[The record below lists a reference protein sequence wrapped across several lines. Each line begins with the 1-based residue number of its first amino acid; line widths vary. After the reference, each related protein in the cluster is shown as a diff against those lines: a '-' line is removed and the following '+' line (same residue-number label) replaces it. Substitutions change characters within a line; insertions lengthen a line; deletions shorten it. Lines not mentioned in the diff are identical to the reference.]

1 MGLISSFSILGL
13 GNSLI
18 KYLPA
23 SDKKTEKINTSFAIV
38 GLASIM
44 ISLFFIVFLNF
55 FSPKLL
61 FVRENI
67 FFAISFVILVVF
79 YSFNT
84 LIESIFISYR
94 STIYILI
101 KNAVASAV
109 KLVFP
114 LIFVAIGSYGIFISF
129 GLATSLAFVI
139 GAAFLILN
147 FSHTFMP
154 AVDKKSLQKMIRFSL
169 GNYAGNFI
177 GNLPAM
183 ALPLLIT
190 NSIGANFAAYFY
202 MDMMIANLL
211 FIIPSATTQ
220 SLFAEGSLDGAA
232 LKSQF
237 KKTFAITFYLLTPA
251 ILATLFLGKYFL
263 FFFGKDYSG
272 EGILLLQ
279 MLTVSAI
286 FLSIN
291 YAANVIFCIKHRIK
305 MLILVNLF
313 GASLILALSALLM
326 RHDLIGIGIAWLL
339 GQAAISAISLPLI
352 KKLL

>member
-1 MGLISSFSILGL
+1 
-13 GNSLI
+13 
-18 KYLPA
+18 
-23 SDKKTEKINTSFAIV
+23 
-38 GLASIM
+38 
-44 ISLFFIVFLNF
+44 
-55 FSPKLL
+55 
-61 FVRENI
+61 
-67 FFAISFVILVVF
+67 
-79 YSFNT
+79 
-84 LIESIFISYR
+84 
-94 STIYILI
+94 
-101 KNAVASAV
+101 
-109 KLVFP
+109 
-114 LIFVAIGSYGIFISF
+114 
-129 GLATSLAFVI
+129 
-139 GAAFLILN
+139 
-147 FSHTFMP
+147 
-154 AVDKKSLQKMIRFSL
+154 MIRFSL